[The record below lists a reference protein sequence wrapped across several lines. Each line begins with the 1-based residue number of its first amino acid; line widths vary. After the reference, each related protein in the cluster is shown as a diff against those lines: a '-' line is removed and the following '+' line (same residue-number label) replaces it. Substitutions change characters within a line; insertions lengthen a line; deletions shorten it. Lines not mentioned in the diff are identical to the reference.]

1 MSAVNSPRSI
11 FMSNCLHSRVQ
22 QLPLVADVSSD
33 WRYSPMC
40 RQALLVQL
48 IIYDRI
54 WHSCIPLIDT
64 FIIVHWTLEY
74 FSQLFIMP
82 AVMEYQPKKFI
93 KIAVYWTMENES
105 MTLTSVHIAKY
116 ARVGGNSSL
125 CKKPLHRE

>member
-1 MSAVNSPRSI
+1 
-11 FMSNCLHSRVQ
+11 
-22 QLPLVADVSSD
+22 
-33 WRYSPMC
+33 
-40 RQALLVQL
+40 
-48 IIYDRI
+48 
-54 WHSCIPLIDT
+54 
-64 FIIVHWTLEY
+64 
-74 FSQLFIMP
+74 MP